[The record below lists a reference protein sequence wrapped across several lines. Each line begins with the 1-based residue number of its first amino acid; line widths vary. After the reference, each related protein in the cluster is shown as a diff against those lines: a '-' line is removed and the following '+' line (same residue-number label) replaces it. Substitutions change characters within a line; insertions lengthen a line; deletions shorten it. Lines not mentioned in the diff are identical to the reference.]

1 MSPSELIFLFC
12 SFYCRLGDTLYTR
25 RAESDFTVESSGD
38 QVFRC
43 EECDYV
49 YTDDHDVERSL
60 CPECGRMNNPCSFK
74 PGGFHLNDVVR
85 LAFMQSAGLRRM

>member
-1 MSPSELIFLFC
+1 MSPSELSFSFL
-12 SFYCRLGDTLYTR
+12 LILLAGWAMVALYTR

-60 CPECGRMNNPCSFK
+60 CPECGRMNNSVQF
-74 PGGFHLNDVVR
+74 
-85 LAFMQSAGLRRM
+85 

>member
-1 MSPSELIFLFC
+1 MVA
-12 SFYCRLGDTLYTR
+12 LYTR

-60 CPECGRMNNPCSFK
+60 CPECGRMNNSVQF
-74 PGGFHLNDVVR
+74 
-85 LAFMQSAGLRRM
+85 